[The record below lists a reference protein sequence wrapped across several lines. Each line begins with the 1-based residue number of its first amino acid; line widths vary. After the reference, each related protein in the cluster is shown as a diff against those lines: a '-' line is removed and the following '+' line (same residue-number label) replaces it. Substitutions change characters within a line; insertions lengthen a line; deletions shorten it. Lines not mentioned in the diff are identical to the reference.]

1 MPPAWR
7 PCGLLVD
14 RSAFGALGWLVP
26 SKPTE
31 RARPGTARAIRAAR
45 RLLRNPLTALL
56 PLGPRKFTKFMV
68 VRACARGL
76 GNRPPSTGLRT
87 GFAKRPARQHRPPP
101 RLGPAAL
108 SAKLLHPRHGY
119 VDEVA
124 GAAGRIEHFDL
135 SQLAVECLH
144 ESARFS
150 LSPVSAASIAA
161 VRAPSQSSLSGSMI
175 VGWTS
180 RST

>member
-56 PLGPRKFTKFMV
+56 ALGPRKFTKFMV

-76 GNRPPSTGLRT
+76 GNRPPSTGLKT
-87 GFAKRPARQHRPPP
+87 GFAKRLNGWRDSFPST
-101 RLGPAAL
+101 RLRTGPSTWL
-108 SAKLLHPRHGY
+108 RTGI
-119 VDEVA
+119 DE
-124 GAAGRIEHFDL
+124 
-135 SQLAVECLH
+135 
-144 ESARFS
+144 
-150 LSPVSAASIAA
+150 
-161 VRAPSQSSLSGSMI
+161 SMTEPGCCRKM
-175 VGWTS
+175 V
-180 RST
+180 